1 MPKKRVKK
9 SIKTI
14 VSCDGNKVSYLVSRP
29 EKKPDKKDKK
39 SKKGK
44 EKTFVVFLHGWMS
57 SKSYFK
63 KYFTLLEKKNIPFI
77 AIDLRGHGGSDAPAD
92 KDKYELYLMAKD
104 VLYVMEAEKV
114 NKATLFAHSM
124 GGMIALEFYDMW
136 PEKVKSLILCNTS
149 FRGPNPKDI
158 KWRLVNKKITKM
170 FRAAMK
176 KERFV
181 NQVEQEFGFEKSV
194 KARSMI
200 YLGMKILEFN
210 NSDVLKKINAPVLI
224 IAAEK
229 DEYFSE
235 TVTLQMNSK
244 IKDSKLLFFDTNH
257 DTIRLRYKEVSKE
270 VLDFLQSGP
279 RRHTFLVKFR
289 KGE

>member
-14 VSCDGNKVSYLVSRP
+14 VSCDGNRISYVVSRP
-29 EKKPDKKDKK
+29 EKKSISMGKQ
-39 SKKGK
+39 GK

-57 SKSYFK
+57 NKKYFK
-63 KYFTLLEKKNIPFI
+63 KYFALLEKHSIPFI
-77 AIDLRGHGGSDAPAD
+77 AIDLRGHGGSDAPSD

-136 PEKVKSLILCNTS
+136 PEKVKSMILCNTS

-158 KWRLVNKKITKM
+158 KWRLVNKKVTKM

-176 KERFV
+176 KEHFV
-181 NQVEQEFGFEKSV
+181 AQVEQEFGFEKPV
-194 KARSMI
+194 KVKSMV

-210 NSDVLKKINAPVLI
+210 NSDVLKKINTPTLI

-235 TVTLQMNSK
+235 TVALQMNSR
-244 IKDSKLLFFDTNH
+244 IRDSKLLFFDSNH

-270 VLDFLQSGP
+270 ILKL
-279 RRHTFLVKFR
+279 LI
-289 KGE
+289 